1 MNFLETRFHQF
12 PRAAR
17 GARRARSRA
26 EPLGPASRS
35 DVQRHSLVD
44 CTDYRTV
51 AHARVAACKALSRK
65 VVHSY
70 TPVTPALLQR
80 DQFEMFDSCSQHPST
95 RVESAMMIVT
105 SRQQDSHRALV
116 PRLHHSAVHGA
127 LYAPLDTALVLLLLV
142 RAAREA
148 EAGRLEVEMSGGL
161 RRGIRRKKLYELA
174 DERSDCAV
182 LGLTAVPHEH

>member
-17 GARRARSRA
+17 GARRARALSRWD
-26 EPLGPASRS
+26 PLAVLTFNGTLSS
-35 DVQRHSLVD
+35 TG
-44 CTDYRTV
+44 TDYRTV

-174 DERSDCAV
+174 DERADCAV